1 MAVGT
6 RPEFD
11 YPLAARV
18 APPTFAPLWMALSSK
33 LSRPPPGHQ
42 GPLRGSYPSKTP
54 ARIKVAF
61 GSTAAGRV
69 WAAWVRYRRNLAVGA
84 RTREGRLSTPEA
96 VIGRD
101 PARLTVKITI
111 NPISTAGDYNPLL
124 QTCM

>member
-42 GPLRGSYPSKTP
+42 GLLRGSYPSKTP
-54 ARIKVAF
+54 ARIKVAL
-61 GSTAAGRV
+61 GSNAAGFIPIEERLLTLRV
-69 WAAWVRYRRNLAVGA
+69 IRRLPVTWQCGASVG
-84 RTREGRLSTPEA
+84 RRLISLEGGNRGP
-96 VIGRD
+96 
-101 PARLTVKITI
+101 
-111 NPISTAGDYNPLL
+111 
-124 QTCM
+124 